1 MPSQKVRVFARGMM
15 ATGTTGNGWI
25 CWTPVIVNTHTTAV
39 RYTQAAS
46 VGAEADIFNT
56 FSGILSSALT
66 KIPYTNTQLTNG
78 SVQGRLVS
86 GCLRVRYAGAEDLR
100 SGIVS
105 LFEDPD
111 HLAVDSVYSNTTM
124 GTFDSCG
131 KERVS
136 GEGTWHQINW
146 SGPAK
151 QAEQEY
157 IQSSAYSTP
166 CILISINGTVG
177 AAGGLG
183 SAPFEWEVWEN
194 LEFLGRDVVGKT
206 NNMLDPTGTSH
217 VIGAAK
223 AAQSGSEPLS
233 PSNPKTAGEF
243 VRSVLAPV
251 PGGSMMG
258 NLASAAVHT
267 INPGLGRIY
276 DRFRNNFNRGRNYT
290 STY

>member
-1 MPSQKVRVFARGMM
+1 
-15 ATGTTGNGWI
+15 
-25 CWTPVIVNTHTTAV
+25 
-39 RYTQAAS
+39 
-46 VGAEADIFNT
+46 
-56 FSGILSSALT
+56 
-66 KIPYTNTQLTNG
+66 
-78 SVQGRLVS
+78 LVS
-86 GCLRVRYAGAEDLR
+86 GCVRVRYAGAEDLR
-100 SGIVS
+100 AGIVS

-111 HLAVDSVYSNTTM
+111 HLAVDTVYSTDTI

-136 GEGTWHQINW
+136 GEGNWHQINW

-157 IQSSAYSTP
+157 VSTSAYSTA
-166 CILISINGTVG
+166 CIVIAINGTVA
-177 AAGGLG
+177 AAGLG
-183 SAPFEWEVWEN
+183 AAPFEWEVWQN

-206 NNMLDPTGTSH
+206 NNMLDPNGASH

-243 VRSVLAPV
+243 VRSVLSPV